1 VPTEYGTRASVSASG
16 LRVRNLLIILLFLL
30 MMREWVQDA
39 YRAGEEYGYQWGY
52 ETGLEEGTMD
62 CAIPFVKLSN

>member
-1 VPTEYGTRASVSASG
+1 